1 MFYSN
6 QLDRDRVWTFG
17 SGPRMCIGHKFI
29 HKIIKVCAQDE
40 ERVNRTLSLL
50 TTIPK
55 NVTLPPLRDILKE
68 CCEWD
73 SGPYNTVQQ
82 GWSFK
87 VLFHVIEL
95 LGIIIA
101 F

>member
-1 MFYSN
+1 
-6 QLDRDRVWTFG
+6 
-17 SGPRMCIGHKFI
+17 MCIGHKFI

-68 CCEWD
+68 
-73 SGPYNTVQQ
+73 S
-82 GWSFK
+82 
-87 VLFHVIEL
+87 L
-95 LGIIIA
+95 
-101 F
+101 

>member
-1 MFYSN
+1 MALFFSFNLNCKVLLGLVLLFAIFLFYSN

-29 HKIIKVCAQDE
+29 HKIIKVCAQDQE
-40 ERVNRTLSLL
+40 KVNRTLSLL

-68 CCEWD
+68 W
-73 SGPYNTVQQ
+73 
-82 GWSFK
+82 
-87 VLFHVIEL
+87 L
-95 LGIIIA
+95 
-101 F
+101 